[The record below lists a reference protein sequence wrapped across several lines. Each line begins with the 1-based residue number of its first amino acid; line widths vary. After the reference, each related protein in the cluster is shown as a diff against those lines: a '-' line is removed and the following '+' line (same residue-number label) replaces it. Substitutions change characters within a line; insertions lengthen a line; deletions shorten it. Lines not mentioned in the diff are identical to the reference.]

1 MQQQLAAVLTSLEDA
16 QHRLRRLSDRL
27 SDAKWNQHPG
37 PGRWS
42 AGDCVEHLN
51 ITSKKY
57 LPLLRDALVEARQLN
72 RPAPKHY
79 RKDPLGWFMS
89 KMMAPLRHI
98 GKLRLIPVKT
108 MPDFVP
114 SGSKPRGELLSEFVR
129 LQGEL
134 ITIVRKA
141 DGLPLDQISIV
152 SPFGGKM
159 KYNAYAALV
168 IIEQHQHRHLQQA
181 EEAAQ

>member
-1 MQQQLAAVLTSLEDA
+1 VQKQLAAVLTSLDDA
-16 QHRLRRLSDRL
+16 QHRLRRLSDRV
-27 SDAKWNQHPG
+27 SDAKWNQRPG

-42 AGDCVEHLN
+42 AGDCVEHLS
-51 ITSKKY
+51 ITTKAY
-57 LPLLRDALVEARQLN
+57 LPLLRDALVEARELN

-89 KMMAPLRHI
+89 KMMSPMRHI

-114 SGSKPRGELLSEFVR
+114 KGSKPRGELLSEFVR

-141 DGLPLDQISIV
+141 DGLPLDQVKIV

-159 KYNAYAALV
+159 KYNAYSALV
-168 IIEQHQHRHLQQA
+168 IIEEHQHRHLQQA
-181 EEAAQ
+181 EEAAR